1 MFVFSSLSCPTP
13 AWWRPMR
20 SLTAI
25 VTFCATFL
33 ALSGCSEAPP
43 VVTESIRPVKTIL
56 VSAGSAAE
64 KLVQTGEIRP
74 SEETSLG
81 FRIDGRLVQRLV
93 DVGAVVKAGAV
104 IATLDPSDSDNQLKA
119 AKAQFDSAVSAEKLA
134 QSNFNRLQQL
144 SPGGAVSAAQLE
156 QAKSEYEASLS
167 ARQSAEAN
175 VTSARDRLSFTRLTT
190 SSDGIVSA
198 VAANPGQVVSAGQEI
213 VRLASLSGRDA
224 VFDVSESL
232 IHSHQGQP
240 QVLVTLLSDPSI
252 QAVGQIRD
260 VSPVADPVTRTI
272 RVRVKLEQPPA
283 AFGFGATVQGSID
296 KPASD
301 VVLIPAS
308 ALTRAGT
315 EPAVYVVD
323 PQSSQLQ
330 LKPVSISRYTEQDV
344 VISAGLNG
352 GEQVV
357 IAGVAKLRP
366 GMTVRLLTEPKA

>member
-1 MFVFSSLSCPTP
+1 
-13 AWWRPMR
+13 
-20 SLTAI
+20 
-25 VTFCATFL
+25 
-33 ALSGCSEAPP
+33 
-43 VVTESIRPVKTIL
+43 
-56 VSAGSAAE
+56 
-64 KLVQTGEIRP
+64 
-74 SEETSLG
+74 
-81 FRIDGRLVQRLV
+81 
-93 DVGAVVKAGAV
+93 
-104 IATLDPSDSDNQLKA
+104 
-119 AKAQFDSAVSAEKLA
+119 
-134 QSNFNRLQQL
+134 
-144 SPGGAVSAAQLE
+144 
-156 QAKSEYEASLS
+156 
-167 ARQSAEAN
+167 
-175 VTSARDRLSFTRLTT
+175 
-190 SSDGIVSA
+190 
-198 VAANPGQVVSAGQEI
+198 VVSAGQEI